1 MSLANESIN
10 YRSLLVELSNNEH
23 FNSFMELLCKYT
35 DDPYSYTS
43 SPLYRYC
50 LRLFE
55 PRDYC
60 HPTFDNCDEQCW
72 QMFLQL
78 LFANREAQCS
88 FVTTEGAAPELVF
101 SYLSLTDV
109 AASTLSVEEFR
120 LLLLCLLTD
129 AFASTLP
136 YTLGGK
142 VDKEYFGQIT
152 DYQSLSRDNIAR
164 LYGCTEHSSTELVE
178 FVDWLSSR
186 LAEYSFQTK

>member
-129 AFASTLP
+129 AFASIIP
-136 YTLGGK
+136 HTLGSNIN
-142 VDKEYFGQIT
+142 KEYFEQIA
-152 DYQSLSRDNIAR
+152 DYQLLSHDNLAH
-164 LYGCTEHSSTELVE
+164 LYGCSEHSSTEQVA
-178 FVDWLSSR
+178 FVDWLYSR
-186 LAEYSFQTK
+186 LAEYYSQTK